1 MIKIDKKT
9 KDQLLDMHKTKK
21 ISLEGNIL
29 KVIDPDGD
37 VEFESYIKESIEK
50 DKDNRRKRLDIT
62 KQIQS
67 RNADLLKSE
76 KENERVN
83 RQLQKAVDEAEE
95 QKNKAEELLLTS
107 KQHFRNA
114 EKREKEQNVALQKA
128 LDDTTLAHQEAY
140 NLRLSAEKAKD
151 EAENAKK
158 VAVNDLEL
166 MQKKTQFELIGNIVR
181 VALWVI
187 LGVGITTTIVY
198 VMSLFAGF
206 NTDVIGSS
214 WVNIMSI
221 LLTNAFSIIGTLMGM
236 KTMSDTKDR
245 SN

>member
-9 KDQLLDMHKTKK
+9 KDQLLEMYKTKK

-37 VEFESYIKESIEK
+37 VEFETYIKESIEK
-50 DKDNRRKRLDIT
+50 DKDNRRKRLDVT
-62 KQIQS
+62 KQVQS
-67 RNADLLKSE
+67 KNTDLVKSE
-76 KENERVN
+76 KENDRVN
-83 RQLQKAVDEAEE
+83 KQLKSALEEAEE
-95 QKNKAEELLLTS
+95 SNKAMLVAKQEAEL
-107 KQHFRNA
+107 
-114 EKREKEQNVALQKA
+114 ALEDAQKA
-128 LDDTTLAHQEAY
+128 KIDAENA
-140 NLRLSAEKAKD
+140 RIEAEKARH
-151 EAENAKK
+151 EAEQAKNS
-158 VAVNDLEL
+158 AVNDLEL
-166 MQKKTQFELIGNIVR
+166 MQKKTQFELIGNIVK

-198 VMSLFAGF
+198 VISLFAGF

-236 KTMSDTKDR
+236 KTMSDNKDQR
-245 SN
+245 QP